1 MAMTYSAALKTARM
15 NAVVSQAGASAKL
28 EIGTAGMGTV
38 LATITRGATMGTV
51 SGDTLTI
58 SGVPLSDTSADATG
72 VAAEARIRTS
82 GNADVITGLT
92 VGTSGTHIVID
103 NTSINAGQTVTLVS
117 GTIQHG

>member
-28 EIGTAGMGTV
+28 EIGTTGMGTI
-38 LATITRGATMGTV
+38 LATIPLGATMGTV

-82 GNADVITGLT
+82 GNADVITGLS
-92 VGTSGTHIVID
+92 VGTSGTNIVID